1 MDKNGDGIIDEN
13 DQYFLGSPMP
23 KIQMGLGNSFTYK
36 NFDLYIFFN
45 ANIGN
50 KVFNQMR
57 VQGENPGT
65 SFGYLR
71 SLNNYAK
78 FEKIDPSLPDIDPN
92 RSYDPNVS
100 YPPGHKY
107 YPGDREILKNYYVT
121 NPTTRIPGVRNDNT
135 NNNDR
140 FSDRFV
146 EDGSYLKCKS
156 IVLGYTLPAKL
167 TDKAHI
173 NSLRLYV
180 NASNPF
186 VITKYSGMDPE
197 IGSWDPLNAG
207 VDGGYYPQPRVFTF
221 GANIKLTK

>member
-1 MDKNGDGIIDEN
+1 
-13 DQYFLGSPMP
+13 
-23 KIQMGLGNSFTYK
+23 MGLGNSFTYK

-71 SLNNYAK
+71 SLNNFAK

-92 RSYDPNVS
+92 RLYDPNNTN
-100 YPPGHKY
+100 
-107 YPGDREILKNYYVT
+107 DRKILGNYYVI
-121 NPTTRIPGVRNDNT
+121 NPTTRIPGIRNDNT
-135 NNNDR
+135 NDNNR
-140 FSDRFV
+140 FSDKYI
-146 EDGSYLKCKS
+146 EDGSYLKCKT
-156 IVLGYTLPAKL
+156 IVLGYTLPGKL

-173 NSLRLYV
+173 NSMRLYV
-180 NASNPF
+180 NVSNPF

-207 VDGGYYPQPRVFTF
+207 IDNGYYPQPRVFTF